1 MLGQIN
7 ISKLN
12 NNNDKKIKSKVKGVE
27 NRNKKGMSRAAKKR
41 RKKQEKKIDI
51 VEMNK
56 KNKKNKI
63 SSNNKSILLHN
74 NDNDIDNDSDNEND
88 DDDDNYD
95 YNDDNNNDY
104 DNNDNTNNNDD
115 DSEEDQQLYNKR
127 KFSLKNS
134 SELGQL
140 NEEIDIEITI
150 LSIMDLLKLEDIKG
164 NIF

>member
-27 NRNKKGMSRAAKKR
+27 NRKNEGMSRAAKKR

-74 NDNDIDNDSDNEND
+74 NDNDIDNDSDDSDNEND

-95 YNDDNNNDY
+95 DNY
-104 DNNDNTNNNDD
+104 DNNDNTNNNND
-115 DSEEDQQLYNKR
+115 DSEEDQQLNNKR

-150 LSIMDLLKLEDIKG
+150 SSIMDLLKLEDIKG